1 MGKGIR
7 ANAHKHKRTKRRER
21 AEGHYDKKLE
31 ERAAIAAKHLENVRL
46 GKLREDRERERERE
60 RERKEIE
67 SRFATKRK
75 TKRFLRFLFYHIHHG

>member
-46 GKLREDRERERERE
+46 GKLREDRGERERERE
-60 RERKEIE
+60 RETGERG
-67 SRFATKRK
+67 KR
-75 TKRFLRFLFYHIHHG
+75 